1 MNTLHYVN
9 DISIFLT
16 MVLMFACGAY
26 HKIKMPCLLRFV
38 SLCIGFMAFSFLF
51 SDDELNYTIRG
62 TTYRVGAFIWCIGMV
77 SMTHTLTVKMR
88 RLRAELREVRQN
100 DSDNQEL

>member
-1 MNTLHYVN
+1 MNTLEYVN

-16 MVLMFACGAY
+16 MVLMFTCAAY

-51 SDDELNYTIRG
+51 SDDELNYTMRG
-62 TTYRVGAFIWCIGMV
+62 TIYRIGAFLWCVGMIV
-77 SMTHTLTVKMR
+77 ITHKLTVKMR
-88 RLRAELREVRQN
+88 KQRDKLREVR
-100 DSDNQEL
+100 DNE